1 MLTFFWAFKF
11 KISDWICDED
21 TKEASVFTELCL
33 YSAIE
38 LVEEW
43 EELEILFSPFS
54 IVIFSP
60 FKLADLS
67 ACKVEPVIAI
77 LPLVLILI
85 SSFEFKVL
93 LIDFEVSK
101 LALS

>member
-33 YSAIE
+33 YPAIE

-43 EELEILFSPFS
+43 EELEIL
-54 IVIFSP
+54 FSP

-93 LIDFEVSK
+93 LIDFQVSK